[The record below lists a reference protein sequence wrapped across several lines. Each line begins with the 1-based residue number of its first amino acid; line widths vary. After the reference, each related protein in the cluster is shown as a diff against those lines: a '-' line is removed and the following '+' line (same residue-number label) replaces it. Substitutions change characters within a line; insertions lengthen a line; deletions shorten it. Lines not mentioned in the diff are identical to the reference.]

1 MAEATKET
9 NKSMTERAADTART
23 AARDVADTARETVQD
38 AADDATQRA
47 KVEAEV
53 ARDRAAE
60 EVGKVSNAAEAA
72 ANEFDDGSMQARA
85 IEEVARRVDD
95 IAAQIRSTDI
105 DRLARTL
112 GDAAQRNPLM
122 FVAGAALAG
131 FAVTRFL
138 KARDPDRRSGGQ
150 GRDPWTSG
158 PRDDWGGHVGA
169 TDHGM
174 PPAVRM

>member
-1 MAEATKET
+1 MAQTPTDKTMAE
-9 NKSMTERAADTART
+9 RASETARG
-23 AARDVADTARETVQD
+23 AAKDMADTARETVQD
-38 AADDATQRA
+38 VASDAAERA
-47 KVEAEV
+47 KVEAES

-60 EVGKVSNAAEAA
+60 EVRKVSSAAEAA
-72 ANEFDDGSMQARA
+72 AGEFDEGSMQARA

-105 DRLARTL
+105 DRMARTL

-138 KARDPDRRSGGQ
+138 KARDPEQRPGAFE
-150 GRDPWTSG
+150 RDPWKSG
-158 PRDDWGGHVGA
+158 PRDDWGGHIGS
-169 TDHGM
+169 TDHGI
-174 PPAVRM
+174 PPAGAQR